1 MATTLASQKW
11 VDLGA
16 HSGPEYTYGA
26 SATWDKFSTGTGVT
40 RPDLILANQ
49 PRARYLHQFSFKQG
63 SYTKEPLG
71 TLNSHQI
78 WQLYRTVC
86 YSYATA
92 IFSLQKI
99 I

>member
-49 PRARYLHQFSFKQG
+49 HALDICTSFR
-63 SYTKEPLG
+63 SSRDLT
-71 TLNSHQI
+71 
-78 WQLYRTVC
+78 
-86 YSYATA
+86 
-92 IFSLQKI
+92 QKNHWGL
-99 I
+99 